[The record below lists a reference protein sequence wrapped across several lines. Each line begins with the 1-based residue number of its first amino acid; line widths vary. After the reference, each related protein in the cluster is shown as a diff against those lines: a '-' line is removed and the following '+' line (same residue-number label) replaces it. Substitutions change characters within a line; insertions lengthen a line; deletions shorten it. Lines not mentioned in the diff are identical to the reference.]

1 MSVTT
6 LPYNLPDAYLFDGA
20 EDGYHVWQPQKYYLV
35 LGQSNTPERSLFTD
49 KVLRSGIPVTKRPTG
64 GEAVMLTPL
73 TVVFTVAKTFS
84 VPISSRDY
92 FSIINTLIVE
102 YLRTKGVTNLGFK
115 GISDITIGDKKI
127 LGSAMRSLRS
137 KMIYH
142 AVLNVSEDP
151 DLFENYLRHPIKEP
165 DYRAQR
171 SHHEFVTSLKTE
183 GFNIIIDELICEITQ
198 KFYYY
203 LSRP

>member
-1 MSVTT
+1 MSVTI
-6 LPYNLPDAYLFDGA
+6 LPYNLPDAFLFDGV
-20 EDGYHVWQPQKYYLV
+20 EDGYLVWQPQKYYLV

-49 KVLRSGIPVTKRPTG
+49 KVLRYGIPVTKRPTG

-73 TVVFTVAKTFS
+73 TVVFTVAKTFL

-92 FSIINTLIVE
+92 FSIINRLIVE
-102 YLRTKGVTNLGFK
+102 YLRTKCVTNLGFK

-127 LGSAMRSLRS
+127 LGSSMRSLRS

-142 AVLNVSEDP
+142 AVLNISEDP

-171 SHHEFVTSLKTE
+171 SHNEFVTSLKNE
-183 GFNIIIDELICEITQ
+183 GFNITNDELIVESSQI
-198 KFYYY
+198 FHHY